1 MRCITSLF
9 VPKIAVFDSGLGSL
23 SIING
28 LQSVMYAEIV
38 YFADQKHFPYGT
50 KPRHKLHSLMN
61 HTISMLQ
68 DMFTPDV
75 IIVGSNTPSLLFP
88 DILCD
93 NIHGVLP
100 PIINADESSKTKNI
114 AIMATHSVINGVE
127 IKEFLNNFKL
137 NSTVQLIDASVL
149 IDLVESGDFLYDI
162 TKCKKIIHD
171 TIHDIITS
179 NNIDV
184 VTLSST
190 HLPFLSTLL
199 HEIFPNVI
207 FLDPAITIAQKI
219 KKQYGDSVNATLD
232 IYTSGD
238 PKSFDKILSSL
249 GVKTTSS
256 FLPFDIRD

>member
-1 MRCITSLF
+1 MRCNVSSF

-23 SIING
+23 SIIHA
-28 LQSVMYAEIV
+28 LQSVMPAEIV

-50 KPRHKLHSLMN
+50 KPHDKLRSLMN
-61 HTISMLQ
+61 HTILMLQ

-88 DILCD
+88 DIIHD

-114 AIMATHSVINGVE
+114 AIMATRSVVNGTE
-127 IKEFLNNFKL
+127 IKKFLNNFKL
-137 NSTVQLIDASVL
+137 NSTVQLIDASLL

-162 TKCKKIIHD
+162 PKCKKIIHD
-171 TIHDIITS
+171 TIIN

-199 HEIFPNVI
+199 HEIFPNVT
-207 FLDPAITIAQKI
+207 FLDPAISVAQKI
-219 KKQYGDSVNATLD
+219 KEQYGDSANTTLD

-238 PKSFDKILSSL
+238 PKSFDNILSNL

-256 FLPFDIRD
+256 FLPFDTHD